1 MMQLLPQSLFS
12 RMVLILLGG
21 LILVQSISVVFHFR
35 ERDRLLFR
43 SISMESAQRIS
54 DTLRLLNSL
63 APADRHKFVATL
75 NSPTLRISL
84 DAPRSSLPRQN
95 LDSANQAA
103 SFGMLLRDLL
113 GEYPPITVT
122 VSEMEWPERQHEVN
136 SPHLASSIHPQK
148 ITAFAVETR
157 LLDGS
162 TVSFDALPT
171 GPAFPMPPRP
181 LFNLLILL
189 AAVIV
194 LSLLAVR
201 LATRPLNTLASAAEK
216 LGNDINSPPLLETGP
231 TEVRR
236 AAHAFNTMQSRLANY
251 IQERT
256 RILAAMSHD
265 LKTPITRLRLRAELL
280 EDDDL
285 RAKFTK
291 DLEEMESLVAATLD
305 FMRGVDNP
313 ETVQPVDIMALLE
326 SLQAD
331 AAEIGHE
338 VRLQGIVAQ
347 PYPCKPTALKR
358 CLSNL
363 IDNAIKYGK
372 SATVI
377 VNDGDKQL
385 QIHILDHG
393 QGIPEAELER
403 VFEPFYR
410 LENSRSRDTGG
421 TGLGLGIARN
431 IAQMHGGELVLKN
444 QAGGGLEVI
453 LALPKSFPRGSMAT
467 KIGAASN
474 IQAKKAKM

>member
-1 MMQLLPQSLFS
+1 MMRLLPQSLFS

-21 LILVQSISVVFHFR
+21 LILVQSISVTFHLR

-43 SISMESAQRIS
+43 SNSMESAQRIA

-63 APADRHKFVATL
+63 APADRHKFVATI
-75 NSPTLRISL
+75 NSPTLRIFL
-84 DAPRSSLPRQN
+84 GAPHSSTPHQN
-95 LDSANQAA
+95 PDSANQAA
-103 SFGMLLRDLL
+103 SFNILLRDLL
-113 GEYPPITVT
+113 GETPAIETT
-122 VSEMEWPERQHEVN
+122 VSEMGWPARQNEGN
-136 SPHLASSIHPQK
+136 AFSLAMNIYPQQK
-148 ITAFAVETR
+148 VVFTVWAR
-157 LLDGS
+157 LQDGT
-162 TVSFDALPT
+162 TVSVDALPS
-171 GPAFPMPPRP
+171 GGAFPTPPRL

-189 AAVIV
+189 AAVIF

-216 LGNDINSPPLLETGP
+216 LGNDINSPPLIETGP

-236 AAHAFNTMQSRLANY
+236 AAHAFNTMQSRLVSY

-285 RAKFTK
+285 RSKFTK

-313 ETVQPVDIMALLE
+313 EPVQPVDIMALLE
-326 SLQAD
+326 SIQAD
-331 AAEIGHE
+331 AAEIGQE
-338 VRLQGIVAQ
+338 VRLEGITAQ
-347 PYPCKPTALKR
+347 PYPCKPAALKR
-358 CLSNL
+358 CLGNL
-363 IDNAIKYGK
+363 IDNAVKYGK

-377 VNDGDKQL
+377 VNDHDKQL
-385 QIHILDHG
+385 QIHILDQG

-410 LENSRSRDTGG
+410 LESSRSRDTGG

-431 IAQMHGGELVLKN
+431 IAQMHGGDLLLRN
-444 QAGGGLEVI
+444 RPYSGLEAI
-453 LALPKSFPRGSMAT
+453 LTLPRRP
-467 KIGAASN
+467 
-474 IQAKKAKM
+474 

>member
-1 MMQLLPQSLFS
+1 MMRFLPQSLFS

-21 LILVQSISVVFHFR
+21 LILVQSISVIFHLR

-43 SISMESAQRIS
+43 SNSMESAQRIA
-54 DTLRLLNSL
+54 DTIRLLNSL
-63 APADRHKFVATL
+63 APADRHKLVTAL
-75 NSPTLRISL
+75 DSPTLRISL
-84 DAPRSSLPRQN
+84 GTSSSSQSHQN
-95 LDSANQAA
+95 PDSANQAA
-103 SFGMLLRDLL
+103 SFNMLLRDLL
-113 GEYPPITVT
+113 GEAQAIEAT
-122 VSEMEWPERQHEVN
+122 VSEMGWPTRQHEGN
-136 SPHLASSIHPQK
+136 ASRLTINIYPQQK
-148 ITAFAVETR
+148 TVFNVWTR
-157 LLDGS
+157 LQDGT
-162 TVSFDALPT
+162 TVSVDALPS
-171 GPAFPMPPRP
+171 GGAFPTPPRL
-181 LFNLLILL
+181 LFNLLILFT
-189 AAVIV
+189 AVIF

-216 LGNDINSPPLLETGP
+216 LGNDINSPPLIETGP

-285 RAKFTK
+285 RIKFAK
-291 DLEEMESLVAATLD
+291 DLEEMESMVATTLD

-313 ETVQPVDIMALLE
+313 EPVHPVDIMALLE

-331 AAEIGHE
+331 AVEMGQE
-338 VRLQGIVAQ
+338 VRLEGIAAR
-347 PYPCKPTALKR
+347 PYPCKPAALKR
-358 CLSNL
+358 CLGNL
-363 IDNAIKYGK
+363 IDNAVKYGK

-377 VNDGDKQL
+377 VNDHDKQL

-393 QGIPEAELER
+393 PGIPETELER

-410 LENSRSRDTGG
+410 LESSRSRDTGG

-431 IAQMHGGELVLKN
+431 IAQMHGGELTLRN
-444 QAGGGLEVI
+444 RAGGGLE
-453 LALPKSFPRGSMAT
+453 AT
-467 KIGAASN
+467 LTLSRRP
-474 IQAKKAKM
+474 

>member
-1 MMQLLPQSLFS
+1 MMRFLPQSLFS

-21 LILVQSISVVFHFR
+21 LILVQSISVIFHLR

-43 SISMESAQRIS
+43 SNSMESAQRIA
-54 DTLRLLNSL
+54 DTIRLLNSL
-63 APADRHKFVATL
+63 APADRHRLATAL
-75 NSPTLRISL
+75 NSPTLHISL
-84 DAPRSSLPRQN
+84 GVSPSSAPHHNP
-95 LDSANQAA
+95 DSANQEA
-103 SFGMLLRDLL
+103 SFNRLLRDLL
-113 GEYPPITVT
+113 GEAPSIDAT
-122 VSEMEWPERQHEVN
+122 VSETRWPTQQLGGNAPRSAIN
-136 SPHLASSIHPQK
+136 IYPQQR
-148 ITAFAVETR
+148 TVFTVWTR
-157 LLDGS
+157 LQDGA
-162 TVSFDALPT
+162 TVSVDAIPS
-171 GPAFPMPPRP
+171 GGAFPTPPRL
-181 LFNLLILL
+181 LFNLLILF
-189 AAVIV
+189 AAVIF

-216 LGNDINSPPLLETGP
+216 LGNNINSPPLAETGP

-285 RAKFTK
+285 KTKFAK
-291 DLEEMESLVAATLD
+291 DLEEMESMVTTTLD

-313 ETVQPVDIMALLE
+313 EPVQPVDIMALLE

-331 AAEIGHE
+331 AAEIGQE
-338 VRLQGIVAQ
+338 VGLEGIAAR
-347 PYPCKPTALKR
+347 PYPCKPAALKR
-358 CLSNL
+358 CLGNL

-377 VNDGDKQL
+377 VNDHDKQL
-385 QIHILDHG
+385 QIHILDQG
-393 QGIPEAELER
+393 QGIPETELER

-410 LENSRSRDTGG
+410 LESSRSRDTGG

-431 IAQMHGGELVLKN
+431 IAQMHGGDLLLRN
-444 QAGGGLEVI
+444 HPCGGLEAI
-453 LALPKSFPRGSMAT
+453 LTLPRRP
-467 KIGAASN
+467 
-474 IQAKKAKM
+474 

>member
-1 MMQLLPQSLFS
+1 
-12 RMVLILLGG
+12 
-21 LILVQSISVVFHFR
+21 
-35 ERDRLLFR
+35 
-43 SISMESAQRIS
+43 
-54 DTLRLLNSL
+54 
-63 APADRHKFVATL
+63 
-75 NSPTLRISL
+75 
-84 DAPRSSLPRQN
+84 
-95 LDSANQAA
+95 
-103 SFGMLLRDLL
+103 MLLRDLL
-113 GEYPPITVT
+113 GESPPIEVT
-122 VSEMEWPERQHEVN
+122 VSEANWRAGQHEVN
-136 SPHLASSIHPQK
+136 APHHASNIPTQQK
-148 ITAFAVETR
+148 ISFIVRTR

-171 GPAFPMPPRP
+171 GEAFPMPPRP

-236 AAHAFNTMQSRLANY
+236 AAHAFNTMQSRLASY

-285 RAKFTK
+285 RTKFTN

-313 ETVQPVDIMALLE
+313 EPVQPVDIMALLE

-331 AAEIGHE
+331 AAEIGQE
-338 VRLQGIVAQ
+338 VRLEGIAAQ
-347 PYPCKPTALKR
+347 PYPCKPAALKR
-358 CLSNL
+358 CLGNL
-363 IDNAIKYGK
+363 IDNAVKYGK
-372 SATVI
+372 SATVM
-377 VNDGDKQL
+377 VNDHDKQL

-393 QGIPEAELER
+393 PGIPEAELER

-431 IAQMHGGELVLKN
+431 IAQMHGGDLLLRN
-444 QAGGGLEVI
+444 RQGGGLE
-453 LALPKSFPRGSMAT
+453 ALLTLPRRP
-467 KIGAASN
+467 
-474 IQAKKAKM
+474 

>member
-1 MMQLLPQSLFS
+1 MMRLLPQSLFS

-43 SISMESAQRIS
+43 SNSMESAQRIS

-84 DAPRSSLPRQN
+84 DAPRSIQPRQN

-103 SFGMLLRDLL
+103 SFGMMLRDLL
-113 GEYPPITVT
+113 GEYPPTTVT
-122 VSEMEWPERQHEVN
+122 VYEMEWPARQHEVN
-136 SPHLASSIHPQK
+136 LPHLANSIHPQK

-162 TVSFDALPT
+162 TVSFNALPT

-216 LGNDINSPPLLETGP
+216 LGNDINSPPLIETGP

-285 RAKFTK
+285 RAKFAK

-313 ETVQPVDIMALLE
+313 EPVQPVDIMALLE

-331 AAEIGHE
+331 AMEMGQE
-338 VRLQGIVAQ
+338 VRLDGIAAH
-347 PYPCKPTALKR
+347 PYPCKPAALKR
-358 CLSNL
+358 CLGNL
-363 IDNAIKYGK
+363 IDNAVKYGK
-372 SATVI
+372 FAALRVDDS
-377 VNDGDKQL
+377 DKQL
-385 QIHILDHG
+385 QIRILD
-393 QGIPEAELER
+393 QGPGVPEALLEQ

-421 TGLGLGIARN
+421 TGLGLSIARN
-431 IAQMHGGELVLKN
+431 IAQLHGGELVLRN
-444 QAGGGLEVI
+444 RAGGGLEAI
-453 LALPKSFPRGSMAT
+453 LTLPRPLPAT
-467 KIGAASN
+467 A
-474 IQAKKAKM
+474 

>member
-1 MMQLLPQSLFS
+1 MPQSLFS

-21 LILVQSISVVFHFR
+21 LILVQSISVVFHLR

-43 SISMESAQRIS
+43 SNSMESAQRIA

-63 APADRHKFVATL
+63 PPADRHKFVAAL

-84 DAPRSSLPRQN
+84 VTPPSSQPRQSP
-95 LDSANQAA
+95 DGANQAA
-103 SFGMLLRDLL
+103 SFGMMLRDLL
-113 GEYPPITVT
+113 GENPPIAVT
-122 VSEMEWPERQHEVN
+122 VSEMEWPARQHEVN
-136 SPHLASSIHPQK
+136 APYRAESIHPRQK
-148 ITAFAVETR
+148 TAFTVETH
-157 LLDGS
+157 LQDGT
-162 TVSFDALPT
+162 TVSLDALPT
-171 GPAFPMPPRP
+171 GQAFPLPPR
-181 LFNLLILL
+181 LLLNLLILL

-236 AAHAFNTMQSRLANY
+236 AAHAFNTMQSRLASY

-280 EDDDL
+280 EDDEL
-285 RAKFTK
+285 RVKFAK
-291 DLEEMESLVAATLD
+291 DLEEMESMVAATLD

-313 ETVQPVDIMALLE
+313 EPLQPMDIMALLE

-338 VRLQGIVAQ
+338 VRLQGIAAQ

-377 VNDGDKQL
+377 VNDDDKQL

-444 QAGGGLEVI
+444 KAGGGLEVI
-453 LALPKSFPRGSMAT
+453 LTLPKPITSGSMAT
-467 KIGAASN
+467 KTGAASN
-474 IQAKKAKM
+474 IQAKKPRM

>member
-1 MMQLLPQSLFS
+1 MKRLLPQSLFS

-35 ERDRLLFR
+35 ERDRLLIR
-43 SISMESAQRIS
+43 ANSMKSAQRIA
-54 DTLRLLNSL
+54 DTLQLLNSL
-63 APADRHKFVATL
+63 PPADRHKFVSTL

-84 DAPRSSLPRQN
+84 DAPLSSQPRQN
-95 LDSANQAA
+95 PDSANLAA
-103 SFGMLLRDLL
+103 GFSMLLRDLL
-113 GEYPPITVT
+113 GESPPIEVT
-122 VSEMEWPERQHEVN
+122 VSEVEWRAGQHEAHT
-136 SPHLASSIHPQK
+136 SRHAISIPPQQK
-148 ITAFAVETR
+148 IPFIVRTQLR
-157 LLDGS
+157 DGT

-171 GPAFPMPPRP
+171 GEAFPMPPRP

-194 LSLLAVR
+194 LSLFAVR

-236 AAHAFNTMQSRLANY
+236 AAHAFNTMQSRLASY

-280 EDDDL
+280 EDDEL

-291 DLEEMESLVAATLD
+291 DLEEMESMVATTLD

-313 ETVQPVDIMALLE
+313 EPLQPMDVMALLE

-331 AAEIGHE
+331 AAEMGQE
-338 VRLQGIVAQ
+338 VRLEGIATH
-347 PYPCKPTALKR
+347 PYPCKPAALKR
-358 CLSNL
+358 CLGNL
-363 IDNAIKYGK
+363 IDNAVKYGK
-372 SATVI
+372 NATIRVE
-377 VNDGDKQL
+377 DSDKQL
-385 QIHILDHG
+385 QISILDQG
-393 QGIPEAELER
+393 PGIPETLLER

-410 LENSRSRDTGG
+410 LETSRSRDTGG
-421 TGLGLGIARN
+421 TGLGLSIARN
-431 IAQMHGGELVLKN
+431 IAQLHGGELVLKN
-444 QAGGGLEVI
+444 RAGGGLEAV
-453 LALPKSFPRGSMAT
+453 LMLPRPLPAT
-467 KIGAASN
+467 A
-474 IQAKKAKM
+474 